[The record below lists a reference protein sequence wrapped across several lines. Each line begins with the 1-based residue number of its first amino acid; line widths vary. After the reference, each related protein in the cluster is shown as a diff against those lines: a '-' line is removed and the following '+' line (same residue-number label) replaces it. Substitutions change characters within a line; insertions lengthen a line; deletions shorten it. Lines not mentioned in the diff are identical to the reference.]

1 MKRKAFHIIP
11 GSNHPIFEPS
21 HLHQSTTPPSSPT
34 ISHTSQT
41 NIYVHCCDAPAPLP
55 LLPHRH
61 HDTPLPPPFPC
72 LVFFLS
78 RTIHPTRS
86 CAMKRSSLS
95 RRSIISAPGRER
107 LLLNETSSAFTPFSC
122 ASASR
127 YDEAVGYTTRNRGCA
142 CGIEIQHRGDPASVC
157 VYICAVCVGVCVYV
171 CVYVLG
177 AGFVSATHV
186 QSS

>member
-1 MKRKAFHIIP
+1 MYIA
-11 GSNHPIFEPS
+11 
-21 HLHQSTTPPSSPT
+21 
-34 ISHTSQT
+34 
-41 NIYVHCCDAPAPLP
+41 AMPLP
-55 LLPHRH
+55 LSLCYLTVAT
-61 HDTPLPPPFPC
+61 TPLPPPFPC

-142 CGIEIQHRGDPASVC
+142 CGIEIQHHGDPAVSVYTYVRCVWASVC
-157 VYICAVCVGVCVYV
+157 TY